1 MRYVVLFLLPFT
13 AIFFQS
19 TIVNAYSIQNALPDL
34 VLIFV
39 VFYALMN
46 QAGKSAVYG
55 FLCGLLEDLFL
66 GRFIGMN
73 ALAKGITGFILGKLQ
88 GHVFKENLL
97 VGITAVLLGTIINSL
112 LLFLL
117 SIVVFE
123 VFNINL
129 NLVTTILLQGLYNV
143 LLSAPFYVWYYNSSR
158 DGWLRANGER

>member
-1 MRYVVLFLLPFT
+1 MRYIILFLLPFT

-19 TIVNAYSIQNALPDL
+19 TVINAYSLRDALPDL
-34 VLIFV
+34 VLVFV

-46 QAGKSAVYG
+46 QAGKSAFYG
-55 FLCGLLEDLFL
+55 FLCGLLEDLFM

-73 ALAKGITGFILGKLQ
+73 ALAKGITGYIIGRLQ

-97 VGITAVLLGTIINSL
+97 VGIIAVLLGTVINSL

-117 SIVVFE
+117 SVIVFD

-129 NLVTTILLQGLYNV
+129 NIIGTILMQSLYNI
-143 LLSAPFYVWYYNSSR
+143 LISAPLYIWYYNSSR
-158 DGWLRANGER
+158 YGWLRANGER